1 MRGNDERRSPAE
13 GASTEAEVS
22 AFEAVLIDPMQEKD
36 EELKDRQFVT
46 ALARGL
52 EVLRCFTPR
61 ESLLGNQELAKKT
74 GLPKPTVSRLTHTLT
89 RLGYLRHLPHSGKY
103 QLEVGVMSFGYAML
117 SNLSIRALARPLME
131 EMAGYAKAAVAMA
144 ARDRLSMV
152 YLDVVHG
159 EANLT
164 MRRQVGSHLSL
175 HRSAIGRACLAAMP
189 EDEREFILGHIR
201 KRHPEDWPEVRKGL
215 ERAFRDY
222 ADYGFCLSLGE
233 WHRDVNAVGVALH
246 HESHGL
252 LAFNCGGPS
261 FHLKREKL
269 EDDIGPRLLHMVH
282 NIEAATRCPRP
293 VTESWQPA

>member
-1 MRGNDERRSPAE
+1 MRGNDERRTPAE

-22 AFEAVLIDPMQEKD
+22 AFEAVLIDPMQEND

-52 EVLRCFTPR
+52 ELLRCFTPR

-233 WHRDVNAVGVALH
+233 WQRDVNAVGVALH

-282 NIEAATRCPRP
+282 NIEAATR
-293 VTESWQPA
+293 

>member
-52 EVLRCFTPR
+52 ELLRCFTPR

-117 SNLSIRALARPLME
+117 SHLSIRALARPLME

-233 WHRDVNAVGVALH
+233 WQRDVNAVGVALH

-282 NIEAATRCPRP
+282 NIEAATR
-293 VTESWQPA
+293 

>member
-52 EVLRCFTPR
+52 ELLRCFTPR

-201 KRHPEDWPEVRKGL
+201 KRHPEDWPEVRKGV

-233 WHRDVNAVGVALH
+233 WQRDVNAVGVALH

-282 NIEAATRCPRP
+282 NIEAATR
-293 VTESWQPA
+293 

>member
-52 EVLRCFTPR
+52 ELLRCFTPR

-201 KRHPEDWPEVRKGL
+201 KRHPEVWPEVRKGL

-233 WHRDVNAVGVALH
+233 WQRDVNAVGVALH

-282 NIEAATRCPRP
+282 NIEAATR
-293 VTESWQPA
+293 

>member
-13 GASTEAEVS
+13 GTEAS
-22 AFEAVLIDPMQEKD
+22 AFERVLIDPMQEED

-52 EVLRCFTPR
+52 ELLRCFTPR
-61 ESLLGNQELAKKT
+61 ESLLGNQELARKT

-89 RLGYLRHLPHSGKY
+89 RLGYLRHLPQSGKY
-103 QLEVGVMSFGYAML
+103 QLEAGVMSFGYAML
-117 SNLSIRALARPLME
+117 SNLSIRAVARPLME
-131 EMAGYAKAAVAMA
+131 EMAGYAKAAGAMA

-164 MRRQVGSHLSL
+164 MRRQGGSHLSL
-175 HRSAIGRACLAAMP
+175 YRSAIGRACLAALP
-189 EDEREFILGHIR
+189 EDEREFLLGHIR
-201 KRHPEDWPEVRKGL
+201 KRHPDDWPEVRKGL
-215 ERAFRDY
+215 ERTFRDY

-233 WHRDVNAVGVALH
+233 WQRDVNAVGVALR
-246 HESHGL
+246 HENHGL

-282 NIEAATRCPRP
+282 NIEAATR
-293 VTESWQPA
+293 

>member
-52 EVLRCFTPR
+52 ELLRCFTPR

-103 QLEVGVMSFGYAML
+103 QLEVGAMSFGYAML

-233 WHRDVNAVGVALH
+233 WQRDVNAVGVALH

-282 NIEAATRCPRP
+282 NIEAATR
-293 VTESWQPA
+293 

>member
-52 EVLRCFTPR
+52 ELLRCFTPR
-61 ESLLGNQELAKKT
+61 ESLLDNQELAKKT

-233 WHRDVNAVGVALH
+233 WQRDVNAVGVALH

-282 NIEAATRCPRP
+282 NIEAATR
-293 VTESWQPA
+293 

>member
-52 EVLRCFTPR
+52 ELLRCFIPR

-233 WHRDVNAVGVALH
+233 WQRDVNAVGVALH

-282 NIEAATRCPRP
+282 NIEAATR
-293 VTESWQPA
+293 

>member
-52 EVLRCFTPR
+52 ELLRCFTPR
-61 ESLLGNQELAKKT
+61 ESPLGNQELAKKT

-233 WHRDVNAVGVALH
+233 WQRDVNAVGVALH

-282 NIEAATRCPRP
+282 NIEAATR
-293 VTESWQPA
+293 

>member
-52 EVLRCFTPR
+52 ELLSCFTPR

-233 WHRDVNAVGVALH
+233 WQRDVNAVGVALH

-282 NIEAATRCPRP
+282 NIEAATR
-293 VTESWQPA
+293 

>member
-52 EVLRCFTPR
+52 ELLRCFTTR

-233 WHRDVNAVGVALH
+233 WQRDVNAVGVALH

-282 NIEAATRCPRP
+282 NIEAATR
-293 VTESWQPA
+293 

>member
-1 MRGNDERRSPAE
+1 MRSNDERRSPAE
-13 GASTEAEVS
+13 GASTEVEVS

-52 EVLRCFTPR
+52 ELLRCFTPR

-233 WHRDVNAVGVALH
+233 WQRDVNAVGVALH

-282 NIEAATRCPRP
+282 NIEAATR
-293 VTESWQPA
+293 

>member
-52 EVLRCFTPR
+52 ELLRCFTPR

-233 WHRDVNAVGVALH
+233 WQRDVNAVGVALH

-261 FHLKREKL
+261 FYLKREKL

-282 NIEAATRCPRP
+282 NIEAATR
-293 VTESWQPA
+293 

>member
-52 EVLRCFTPR
+52 ELLRCFTPR

-164 MRRQVGSHLSL
+164 MRRQVGSYLSL

-233 WHRDVNAVGVALH
+233 WQRDVNAVGVALH

-282 NIEAATRCPRP
+282 NIEAATR
-293 VTESWQPA
+293 

>member
-52 EVLRCFTPR
+52 ELLRCFTPR

-233 WHRDVNAVGVALH
+233 WQRDVNAVGVALH

-282 NIEAATRCPRP
+282 NIKAATR
-293 VTESWQPA
+293 

>member
-52 EVLRCFTPR
+52 ELLRCFTPR

-222 ADYGFCLSLGE
+222 ADYDFCLSLGE
-233 WHRDVNAVGVALH
+233 WQRDVNAVGVALH

-282 NIEAATRCPRP
+282 NIEAATR
-293 VTESWQPA
+293 

>member
-52 EVLRCFTPR
+52 ELLRCFTPR

-175 HRSAIGRACLAAMP
+175 HRSAIDRACLAAMP

-233 WHRDVNAVGVALH
+233 WQRDVNAVGVALH

-282 NIEAATRCPRP
+282 NIEAATR
-293 VTESWQPA
+293 

>member
-52 EVLRCFTPR
+52 ELLRCFTPR

-189 EDEREFILGHIR
+189 EDERKFILGHIR

-233 WHRDVNAVGVALH
+233 WQRDVNAVGVALH

-282 NIEAATRCPRP
+282 NIEAATR
-293 VTESWQPA
+293 

>member
-52 EVLRCFTPR
+52 ELLRCFTPR

-189 EDEREFILGHIR
+189 EDEGEFILGHIR

-233 WHRDVNAVGVALH
+233 WQRDVNAVGVALH

-282 NIEAATRCPRP
+282 NIEAATR
-293 VTESWQPA
+293 

>member
-13 GASTEAEVS
+13 GTEAS
-22 AFEAVLIDPMQEKD
+22 AFERVLIDPMQEED

-52 EVLRCFTPR
+52 ELLRCFTPR
-61 ESLLGNQELAKKT
+61 ESLLGNQELARKT

-89 RLGYLRHLPHSGKY
+89 RLGYLRHLPQSGKY
-103 QLEVGVMSFGYAML
+103 QLEAGVMSFGYAML
-117 SNLSIRALARPLME
+117 SNLSIRAVARPLME

-159 EANLT
+159 EASLT

-175 HRSAIGRACLAAMP
+175 YRSAIGRACLAALP
-189 EDEREFILGHIR
+189 EDEREFLLGHIR
-201 KRHPEDWPEVRKGL
+201 KRHPDDWPEVRKGL

-233 WHRDVNAVGVALH
+233 WQRDVNAVGVALR

-282 NIEAATRCPRP
+282 NIEAATR
-293 VTESWQPA
+293 

>member
-52 EVLRCFTPR
+52 ELLRCFTPR

-201 KRHPEDWPEVRKGL
+201 KRNPEDWPEVRKGL

-233 WHRDVNAVGVALH
+233 WQRDVNAVGVALH

-282 NIEAATRCPRP
+282 NIEAATR
-293 VTESWQPA
+293 

>member
-52 EVLRCFTPR
+52 ELLRCFTPR

-74 GLPKPTVSRLTHTLT
+74 DLPKPTVSRLTHTLT

-233 WHRDVNAVGVALH
+233 WQRDVNAVGVALH

-282 NIEAATRCPRP
+282 NIEAATR
-293 VTESWQPA
+293 

>member
-52 EVLRCFTPR
+52 ELLRCFTPR

-233 WHRDVNAVGVALH
+233 WQRDVNTVGVALH

-282 NIEAATRCPRP
+282 NIEAATR
-293 VTESWQPA
+293 

>member
-52 EVLRCFTPR
+52 ELLRCFTPR

-175 HRSAIGRACLAAMP
+175 HRSVIGRACLAAMP

-233 WHRDVNAVGVALH
+233 WQRDVNAVGVALH

-282 NIEAATRCPRP
+282 NIEAATR
-293 VTESWQPA
+293 

>member
-52 EVLRCFTPR
+52 ELLRCFTPR
-61 ESLLGNQELAKKT
+61 ESLLGNQELAKRT

-233 WHRDVNAVGVALH
+233 WQRDVNAVGVALH

-282 NIEAATRCPRP
+282 NIEAATR
-293 VTESWQPA
+293 

>member
-22 AFEAVLIDPMQEKD
+22 AFEVVLIDPMQEKD

-52 EVLRCFTPR
+52 ELLRCFTPR

-233 WHRDVNAVGVALH
+233 WQRDVNAVGVALH

-282 NIEAATRCPRP
+282 NIEAATR
-293 VTESWQPA
+293 

>member
-52 EVLRCFTPR
+52 ELLRCFTPR

-131 EMAGYAKAAVAMA
+131 EMADYAKAAVAMA

-233 WHRDVNAVGVALH
+233 WQRDVNAVGVALH

-282 NIEAATRCPRP
+282 NIEAATR
-293 VTESWQPA
+293 

>member
-52 EVLRCFTPR
+52 ELLRCFTPR
-61 ESLLGNQELAKKT
+61 ESLLGNQ
-74 GLPKPTVSRLTHTLT
+74 
-89 RLGYLRHLPHSGKY
+89 
-103 QLEVGVMSFGYAML
+103 EVGVMSFGYAML

-201 KRHPEDWPEVRKGL
+201 KRHPTMPTTASACRSASGNATSTRWAWPCTT
-215 ERAFRDY
+215 RAMGCWRSTAAGRVSTSSARNWRTTSARACCTWSTTSRPPP
-222 ADYGFCLSLGE
+222 ADRG
-233 WHRDVNAVGVALH
+233 R
-246 HESHGL
+246 
-252 LAFNCGGPS
+252 
-261 FHLKREKL
+261 
-269 EDDIGPRLLHMVH
+269 
-282 NIEAATRCPRP
+282 
-293 VTESWQPA
+293 

>member
-1 MRGNDERRSPAE
+1 MRGNNERRSPAE

-52 EVLRCFTPR
+52 ELLRCFTPR

-103 QLEVGVMSFGYAML
+103 QWKWGDVVRLRDALEPVDS
-117 SNLSIRALARPLME
+117 RARPPFDGRDGRLRQGRGGHGGPRPAE
-131 EMAGYAKAAVAMA
+131 HGLPRRGAWRGQPDHASPGRQPPLAAPQ
-144 ARDRLSMV
+144 RDRS
-152 YLDVVHG
+152 
-159 EANLT
+159 
-164 MRRQVGSHLSL
+164 
-175 HRSAIGRACLAAMP
+175 ACLAAMP

-233 WHRDVNAVGVALH
+233 WQRDVNAVGVALH

-282 NIEAATRCPRP
+282 NIEAATR
-293 VTESWQPA
+293 

>member
-52 EVLRCFTPR
+52 ELLRCFTPR

-201 KRHPEDWPEVRKGL
+201 KRHSEDWSEVRKGL

-233 WHRDVNAVGVALH
+233 WQRDVNAVGVALH

-282 NIEAATRCPRP
+282 NIEAATR
-293 VTESWQPA
+293 

>member
-52 EVLRCFTPR
+52 ELLRCFTPR

-159 EANLT
+159 ETNLT

-222 ADYGFCLSLGE
+222 VDYGFCLSLGE
-233 WHRDVNAVGVALH
+233 WQRDVNAVGVALH

-282 NIEAATRCPRP
+282 NIEAATR
-293 VTESWQPA
+293 

>member
-13 GASTEAEVS
+13 GTEAS
-22 AFEAVLIDPMQEKD
+22 AFERVLIDPMQEED

-52 EVLRCFTPR
+52 ELLRCFTPR
-61 ESLLGNQELAKKT
+61 ESLLGNQELARKT

-89 RLGYLRHLPHSGKY
+89 RLGYLRHLPQSGKY
-103 QLEVGVMSFGYAML
+103 QLEAGVMSFGYAML
-117 SNLSIRALARPLME
+117 SNLSIRAVARPLME

-175 HRSAIGRACLAAMP
+175 YRSAIGRACLAALP
-189 EDEREFILGHIR
+189 EDEREFLLGHIR
-201 KRHPEDWPEVRKGL
+201 KRHPDDWPEVRKGL

-233 WHRDVNAVGVALH
+233 WQRDVNAVGVALR
-246 HESHGL
+246 HENHGL

-282 NIEAATRCPRP
+282 NIEAATR
-293 VTESWQPA
+293 

>member
-52 EVLRCFTPR
+52 ELLRCFTPR

-103 QLEVGVMSFGYAML
+103 QLEVGLMSFGYAML

-233 WHRDVNAVGVALH
+233 WQRDVNAVGVALH

-282 NIEAATRCPRP
+282 NIEAATR
-293 VTESWQPA
+293 

>member
-36 EELKDRQFVT
+36 EELKDRQFLT

-52 EVLRCFTPR
+52 ELLRCFTPR

-215 ERAFRDY
+215 ERVFRDY

-233 WHRDVNAVGVALH
+233 WQRDVNAVGVALH

-282 NIEAATRCPRP
+282 NIEAATR
-293 VTESWQPA
+293 